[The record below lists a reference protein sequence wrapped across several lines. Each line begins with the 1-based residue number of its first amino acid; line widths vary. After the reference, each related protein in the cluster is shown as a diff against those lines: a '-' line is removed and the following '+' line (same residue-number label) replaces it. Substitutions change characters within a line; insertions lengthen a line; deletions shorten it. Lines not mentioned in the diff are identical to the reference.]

1 MASLYS
7 FDTSALINGRRD
19 LLPPATF
26 PSVWRRVEDMV
37 ADGSVRCV
45 DEVLRELAKRDGD
58 AVHTW
63 AKNQAG
69 LFVDL
74 DEDVQAATSLVL
86 SKHPKLLGAGKGR
99 NGADPFVI
107 ALALAREGV
116 VVTEENRGSPTNP
129 KIPFVCEALGV
140 RSLTLVQFIT
150 EQGWTF

>member
-1 MASLYS
+1 MATLYS

-26 PSVWRRVEDMV
+26 PSVWVRIEDMV

-45 DEVLRELAKRDGD
+45 DEVLRELARRDGD

-63 AKNQAG
+63 AREQDG

-74 DEDVQAATSLVL
+74 DADVQAATARVL
-86 SKHPKLLGAGKGR
+86 ALHPRLLGNGKGR

-107 ALALAREGV
+107 ALALARGGV
-116 VVTEENRGSPTNP
+116 VVTEESRGSLDRP
-129 KIPFVCEALGV
+129 KIPVVCEAMGV
-140 RSLTLVQFIT
+140 RCLTLVQFIG

>member
-1 MASLYS
+1 MAFYS

-19 LLPPATF
+19 LLPPETF
-26 PSVWRRVEDMV
+26 PSVWERVEAMI
-37 ADGSVRCV
+37 AAGTIRCV
-45 DEVLRELAKRDGD
+45 DEVERELAKRDGD

-63 AKNQAG
+63 AKGQEG

-74 DEDVQAATSLVL
+74 DTDVQGATSQVL
-86 SKHPKLLGAGKGR
+86 AAHPKLLGTGKGR

-107 ALALAREGV
+107 ALALARDGV
-116 VVTEENRGSPTNP
+116 VVTEEHRGSITNP
-129 KIPFVCEALGV
+129 KIPVVCEAVGV